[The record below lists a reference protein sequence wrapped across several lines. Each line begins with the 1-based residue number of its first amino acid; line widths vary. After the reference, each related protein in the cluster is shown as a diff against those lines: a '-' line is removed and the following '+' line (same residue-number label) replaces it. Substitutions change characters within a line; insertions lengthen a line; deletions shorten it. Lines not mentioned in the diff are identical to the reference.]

1 MGATWTVCVGL
12 LLAWSL
18 GNLKSGTVE
27 LARREAMAYFQKDQ
41 AFRLWAT
48 SHGGIY
54 VPPTER
60 TPVNPY
66 LAHIP
71 TRDVTTTEGMRL
83 TLMNPAYMVRQLMED
98 YADLYGVKG
107 RITSLNPIRPT
118 NAPDAWQ
125 RAALEAFER
134 GATEMMAVT
143 EIDGKPYY
151 RFMQPMI
158 AKEGCLKCHGSQGYK
173 AGDIRGGVS
182 VAVPMAP
189 LLEVERENARTI
201 AIVHG
206 VVYTMGLFGLV
217 LAGRKIRQTMAGRE
231 QAEGLM
237 RTIAENY
244 PSYLSIIEQ
253 GNVVGFTSGREFAR
267 RELDPKSYEGMTVAE
282 VFGERAPF
290 VEEQYAR
297 AFAGE
302 MVEFEL
308 LINGQHQSYTA
319 VPLTDHH
326 GRVTRLLAVAEDIT
340 ERKRAEERIM
350 ASLKEKEVLLR
361 EVHHR
366 VKNNMAIISSMLH
379 LQSAYTEDPA
389 HLGMFLECQSRV
401 RSMALVHEKLYQSED
416 FSHIDVTGYIRSLAA
431 SIKATFAAAMP
442 VEVRVE
448 TGGIVLDMDTLIP
461 CGLIMN
467 ELMTNAV
474 KHAFPPGAP
483 SGQREMLVGLSECVD
498 GLITLRVEDNGVGLP
513 EGFDLA
519 GSEGLGLRLVKALTM
534 QLNGT
539 LVAEPADGGGA
550 AFSVV
555 FPCPSE
561 TA

>member
-1 MGATWTVCVGL
+1 VGL
-12 LLAWSL
+12 LFVWSL

-27 LARREAMAYFQKDQ
+27 LARREARAYFQKDQ

-48 SHGGIY
+48 SHGGVY
-54 VPPTER
+54 VQPTER

-66 LAHIP
+66 LAHLP
-71 TRDVTTTEGMRL
+71 ARDVTTTEGMRL
-83 TLMNPAYMVRQLMED
+83 TLMNPAYMVRQIMED

-107 RITSLNPIRPT
+107 RITSLNPIRPA

-134 GATEMMAVT
+134 GATEVAAVT
-143 EIDGKPYY
+143 EIGGEPYFS
-151 RFMQPMI
+151 FMQPMI
-158 AKEGCLKCHGSQGYK
+158 TKEGCLKCHGSQGYR

-189 LLEVERENARTI
+189 LLEVERENARTV

-206 VVYTMGLFGLV
+206 VVWATGLLGLV
-217 LAGRKIRQTMAGRE
+217 LAGRKIRQTMAERE
-231 QAEGLM
+231 QAESLM

-253 GNVVGFTSGREFAR
+253 GNVIGFTSGREFHKHG
-267 RELDPKSYEGMTVAE
+267 LDPKSYEGMTVAE
-282 VFGERAPF
+282 VFGEHAPF
-290 VEEQYAR
+290 VEAQYAR
-297 AFAGE
+297 AFGGE
-302 MVEFEL
+302 VVEFEL
-308 LINGQHQSYTA
+308 LINGEHQSYTA
-319 VPLTDHH
+319 VPLATPQ
-326 GRVTRLLAVAEDIT
+326 GKVARLLTVVEDIT
-340 ERKRAEERIM
+340 GRKRAEERIM

-366 VKNNMAIISSMLH
+366 VKNNMAIISSMIH

-416 FSHIDVTGYIRSLAA
+416 FSHIDVAGYVRSLAA
-431 SIKATFAAAMP
+431 SIKATFTAAMP
-442 VEVRVE
+442 VDVRVE
-448 TGGIVLDMDTLIP
+448 AGGIVLDMDTLIP

-483 SGQREMLVGLSECVD
+483 GGEREMVVGLSGSVD
-498 GLITLRVEDNGVGLP
+498 GMITLKVEDNGAGLP

-519 GSEGLGLRLVKALTM
+519 GSEELGLRLVKALTM

-539 LVAEPADGGGA
+539 LVAEPVEGGGA
-550 AFSVV
+550 AFRVV
-555 FPCPSE
+555 FPSPSK
-561 TA
+561 AA